1 MISAP
6 DNPQPQNTSRIK
18 LRCGGALQTTA
29 FVILLLCVVA
39 RPFLMELP
47 FRVSMLYGINLAADL
62 TEADL
67 SVDRGE
73 LSRVIFASLLILAT
87 VLWLLGGSLAGR
99 AKIRHGWLG
108 VGVLVF
114 ALGTLFLVSSASNAR
129 DAMTV
134 WAEQAALLSAAFL
147 AVQIFADKRRF
158 AILVVVLAALAG
170 AMAIKGV
177 WQIGFEAPQRIADFE
192 LHRAERL
199 ADMGWAEG
207 TSQAKLV
214 ESRMR
219 DWAPFGFFNL
229 ANMFASLLI
238 VISAGA
244 CALGAQKLI
253 AAFHESIFQKVHK
266 DAGRGRKGEIP
277 LPVLAAIL
285 TAIMAVAAVA
295 ILILTRSRG
304 AIGSAVLAAIG
315 CCVALVFAKRLSRHW
330 KKCVLVGCI
339 MFVLAASAVVG
350 HGLAND
356 SLPTK
361 TMTFRW
367 YYWTASAEMIA
378 DHPLYGVG
386 PGNFAQNYLQY
397 RRPAA
402 EEEIKTPHNLFVHAA
417 AQYGI
422 PLGALFV
429 LILAYVLIGA
439 TRPRTGQADDDEPPV
454 AKPWRG
460 WLLGAILVAGV
471 FVARWQLANLH
482 DPALLIFEGLLPAIA
497 FAVCL
502 MVAWWWAMPAL
513 LRSSS
518 LVRVILTAGLF
529 GLVLHNMVSFSLWA
543 PGVATLFWV
552 TAGACLAQAGPAK
565 PRMFKGGYFKGV
577 RAIFIFLVAMILIF
591 VLKPVLARQPYVGKM
606 LAEIRKGNLFHAA
619 IQAEG
624 KHTKADAPDPI
635 FVADAARLYRAA
647 ARDPLNAWK
656 KHNLLQAAYWAANR
670 AVYTDRQNSTWR
682 KLAASIAVEHV
693 ESYSIPA
700 PNISPTMTDAL
711 IHMAA
716 AVDLNPA
723 DARLRL
729 QYARMLLDGE
739 RVIECAEQL
748 DAAERLESLLTPGSV
763 EQFTPAER
771 AQIADLRQQATAS
784 RNDAGS
790 E

>member
-6 DNPQPQNTSRIK
+6 DNPQPKNTSRIK

-62 TEADL
+62 TETAL
-67 SVDRGE
+67 SVDRSE
-73 LSRVIFASLLILAT
+73 LSRVIFASLLVLAT
-87 VLWLLGGSLAGR
+87 AIWLLGGSLAGR

-114 ALGTLFLVSSASNAR
+114 ALGTLFLVSSASNKR
-129 DAMTV
+129 DALTV

-158 AILVVVLAALAG
+158 AILVIVLAALAG

-177 WQIGFEAPQRIADFE
+177 WQITFEAPQRIADFE

-199 ADMGWAEG
+199 AEMGWAEG
-207 TSQAKLV
+207 TPQAKLV

-253 AAFHESIFQKVHK
+253 AALRESISRKTRK
-266 DAGRGRKGEIP
+266 APGRKGEIP

-315 CCVALVFAKRLSRHW
+315 CCVTLVFAKRLGRHW

-339 MFVLAASAVVG
+339 LFVLAASAVVG

-402 EEEIKTPHNLFVHAA
+402 EEEIKAPHNLFVHAA
-417 AQYGI
+417 AQYGL
-422 PLGALFV
+422 PLGTLFV

-439 TRPRTGQADDDEPPV
+439 TRPRTDQADEDEPPV
-454 AKPWRG
+454 AKPWRS
-460 WLLGAILVAGV
+460 WLLGAVLVAGV

-482 DPALLIFEGLLPAIA
+482 DPLLLIFEGLLPAIA

-502 MVAWWWAMPAL
+502 MVAWWAMPAL
-513 LRSSS
+513 LGSSS

-565 PRMFKGGYFKGV
+565 PRMFNRVGGARIQVG
-577 RAIFIFLVAMILIF
+577 FIVLTLLVVVLA
-591 VLKPVLARQPYVGKM
+591 LKPIVARQPYVGRM
-606 LAEIRKGNLFHAA
+606 LAEIRKGDLAGAA
-619 IQAEG
+619 WEAKLIGHE
-624 KHTKADAPDPI
+624 ADPFDPI
-635 FVADAARLYRAA
+635 SSADAAKLYRAS
-647 ARDPLNAWK
+647 AR
-656 KHNLLQAAYWAANR
+656 QAANESDKLKRLQKAYFSIEQ
-670 AVYTDRQNSTWR
+670 AVRVDPNNSAWR
-682 KLAASIAVEHV
+682 KLAASTAAELVKMWAK
-693 ESYSIPA
+693 PA
-700 PNISPTMTDAL
+700 GLHWPLTMRDAL

-716 AVDLNPA
+716 AVELNPS

-729 QYARMLLDGE
+729 QYARMLLDDG
-739 RVIECAEQL
+739 RADECVKQL
-748 DAAERLESLLTPGSV
+748 DAAERLESQLTLGSV
-763 EQFTPAER
+763 EQFNQAER
-771 AQIADLRQQATAS
+771 ARIADLRRQATA
-784 RNDAGS
+784 N
-790 E
+790 